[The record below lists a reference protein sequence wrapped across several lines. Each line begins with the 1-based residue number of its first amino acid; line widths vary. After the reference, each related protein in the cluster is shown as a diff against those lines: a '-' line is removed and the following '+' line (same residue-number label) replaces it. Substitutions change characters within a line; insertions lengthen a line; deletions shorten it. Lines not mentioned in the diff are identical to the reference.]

1 MKKITL
7 LILLI
12 FIVSCAVQGP
22 IPGGDPDKE
31 GPNLL
36 SVQPSNYSTDINS
49 TQKIILFFDESLD
62 PNSVYKSL
70 KIDNSEFKVT
80 IIGKRIIIKP
90 KDEWDTESILNIN
103 LSRELNDYYKNSIDS
118 PVNLFFSFGK
128 LIPQGLI
135 K

>member
-49 TQKIILFFDESLD
+49 TQKIIYFLMNHLILIQFIN
-62 PNSVYKSL
+62 PL
-70 KIDNSEFKVT
+70 K
-80 IIGKRIIIKP
+80 
-90 KDEWDTESILNIN
+90 
-103 LSRELNDYYKNSIDS
+103 
-118 PVNLFFSFGK
+118 
-128 LIPQGLI
+128 
-135 K
+135 

>member
-22 IPGGDPDKE
+22 IPGGDIDKK

-49 TQKIILFFDESLD
+49 TQKIILFFDESLE

-90 KDEWDTESILNIN
+90 KDEWNTESILNIN
-103 LSRELNDYYKNSIDS
+103 LSIHQLK
-118 PVNLFFSFGK
+118 K
-128 LIPQGLI
+128 
-135 K
+135 